1 MLPLLSRS
9 PHSKKAPG
17 SPHICLGSLQTACY
31 HSPKTYIWG
40 ISELTVDVGA
50 EDGWRIFKGADL
62 RSECNNHHLI
72 LVHKSVYNQTWC
84 STFNL
89 KMRCSGILVG
99 KKIFFCDLTIISE
112 LHIKSSFTTMITA
125 LLLSRGTHS
134 QLRHQIQSIHTSFS
148 QVWKPEKWC
157 CLAWL

>member
-1 MLPLLSRS
+1 MTVLPLLSRS
-9 PHSKKAPG
+9 SHSKKAPG
-17 SPHICLGSLQTACY
+17 SPQICLGSLQTGCY
-31 HSPKTYIWG
+31 HSPKTYIWW

-50 EDGWRIFKGADL
+50 EDGWRIFKGSDL

-89 KMRCSGILVG
+89 KKRCSGS
-99 KKIFFCDLTIISE
+99 FFCDLTMIFE
-112 LHIKSSFTTMITA
+112 LHIKSNFTTKITA
-125 LLLSRGTHS
+125 LLLSRGTRS
-134 QLRHQIQSIHTSFS
+134 QLTHQIQSIHTSFS
-148 QVWKPEKWC
+148 RVWKPEKWC